1 MSLTHV
7 ILAWIQLFLLGLPM
21 AETPVHDFHYSR
33 SEVNWNETAHTWQV
47 VVRVFTD
54 DLESALDKISPD
66 TSPLNLGDK
75 KERNDANTLIAVY
88 FNAAFQGNAI
98 GTTENDLQWS
108 WVGKEVDFDLTY
120 LYFESQPLP
129 DHHLI
134 SLTSTLFHELFE
146 DQVNEVAFQ
155 AKEKSLRE
163 WLTLEAPQTA
173 FSF

>member
-1 MSLTHV
+1 
-7 ILAWIQLFLLGLPM
+7 
-21 AETPVHDFHYSR
+21 
-33 SEVNWNETAHTWQV
+33 
-47 VVRVFTD
+47 
-54 DLESALDKISPD
+54 
-66 TSPLNLGDK
+66 
-75 KERNDANTLIAVY
+75 LIAVY